1 MDGQANNSL
10 NQAKQ
15 FSSMPVSIGRAL
27 LVIALL
33 VLAWSFLLAP
43 DQTAR
48 DLSKIVGAAVGL
60 FGLFAY
66 GFGKLVLATNKSPRK
81 E

>member
-48 DLSKIVGAAVGL
+48 DLKIVGAAVGL

-66 GFGKLVLATNKSPRK
+66 GFGKLVLATNKSPGK

>member
-1 MDGQANNSL
+1 MDNQASSSG

-15 FSSMPVSIGRAL
+15 FSSRPVFIGRAL
-27 LVIALL
+27 LVIAFF
-33 VLAWSFLLAP
+33 VLAWSFVLAS

-48 DLSKIVGAAVGL
+48 YISKIVGAAVGL
-60 FGLFAY
+60 LGLFAY